1 MGINKDVSD
10 FRLKRIHTH
19 RDLIVWQRS
28 MDLCVETYRIA
39 SLLPAHER
47 FVLRQQ
53 MCRGG
58 ISVPS
63 NIAEGHG
70 RMVKGDFGR
79 HLMFSRGSLC
89 ELDTQFNLCQRLG
102 YLDSHELVKA
112 VNLGDEVGRLLWGL
126 LQKIG
131 YRAWR

>member
-1 MGINKDVSD
+1 MEINKDVSD
-10 FRLKRIHTH
+10 VRDKRMRTH
-19 RDLIVWQRS
+19 RNLIVWQRS
-28 MDLCVETYRIA
+28 MDLCVETYRVA

-53 MCRGG
+53 MCRAG

-70 RMVKGDFGR
+70 RMVRGDFGR
-79 HLMFSRGSLC
+79 HLTFARGSLG
-89 ELDTQFNLCQRLG
+89 ELDTQLDLCQRFG
-102 YLDSHELVKA
+102 YLDSHEIATA
-112 VNLGDEVGRLLWGL
+112 VTLGDEVGRLLWGL
-126 LQKIG
+126 MERIG